1 MASMA
6 SDNNSGSNSRH
17 FSWFIKSC
25 FPNPNDSS
33 ATVPVHSKSCFE
45 TTNIASNHL
54 PPPPAAVSSLPDD
67 LILECLSRVPSASLP
82 SVSLV
87 CRQWSRLLLYSS
99 FVDLRRLRG
108 HLEDTVY
115 AVSATNYGLFAA
127 SFNFR
132 DGGLWKVALFRA
144 KESLF
149 LSNFYGLLS
158 HARLSAIGPRIYLI
172 GRNAM
177 FLYDTWSGMV
187 TARSAMNFSRKKF
200 ANAVISGRIY
210 VAGGAATTTAVE
222 MYDPETDSWQVVAQS
237 TRRRYGCIGAAVD
250 GVFYVIGGLKIGG
263 GVSGNLTSRAAG
275 GSEAHIYAS
284 SMDMYDVEA
293 RTWLRSRA
301 VPGGGCVVAACA
313 AAGHIFVLASHAVEL
328 SFWKFDARR
337 KCPNNSNRHTTT
349 QTATKT
355 AGFGEW
361 YRIKSPPLPPQFR
374 LDSTVRFSCVG
385 VGETVV
391 LIQVAGCIDDLLRRS
406 GRSARGLKE
415 GLVLIYET
423 KSGDWRR
430 GAEMPEVMQRA
441 ACVCVEC

>member
-1 MASMA
+1 M
-6 SDNNSGSNSRH
+6 
-17 FSWFIKSC
+17 
-25 FPNPNDSS
+25 
-33 ATVPVHSKSCFE
+33 
-45 TTNIASNHL
+45 
-54 PPPPAAVSSLPDD
+54 
-67 LILECLSRVPSASLP
+67 
-82 SVSLV
+82 
-87 CRQWSRLLLYSS
+87 
-99 FVDLRRLRG
+99 
-108 HLEDTVY
+108 EDTVY

-132 DGGLWKVALFRA
+132 DGGLWKVALFSA
-144 KESLF
+144 KESMF

-172 GRNAM
+172 GRNAV

-210 VAGGAATTTAVE
+210 VAGGSPTTTAVE

-263 GVSGNLTSRAAG
+263 VSGNLASRAAG

-284 SMDMYDVEA
+284 SMDIYDVEA

-313 AAGHIFVLASHAVEL
+313 AAGYIFVLSNHAVEL

-337 KCPNNSNRHTTT
+337 KCPN
-349 QTATKT
+349 QTSTKS

-361 YRIKSPPLPPQFR
+361 YRIKSPPLPPQVR
-374 LDSTVRFSCVG
+374 LDSTVRFSFVG
-385 VGETVV
+385 IGETVV
-391 LIQVAGCIDDLLRRS
+391 LVQVAGCIDDLLRRG

-423 KSGDWRR
+423 KSGEWSRAAD
-430 GAEMPEVMQRA
+430 MPEVMQRA

>member
-1 MASMA
+1 MA
-6 SDNNSGSNSRH
+6 SDNSNSNSRH

-33 ATVPVHSKSCFE
+33 ATAVAVALPIASKSCFQ
-45 TTNIASNHL
+45 TTNTAITPPVAVAVAPAS
-54 PPPPAAVSSLPDD
+54 AISALPDD
-67 LILECLSRVPSASLP
+67 LLLECLSRVPSTSLP

-87 CRQWSRLLLYSS
+87 CRQWARLLLSTT
-99 FVDLRRLRG
+99 FVDLRRVRG
-108 HLEDTVY
+108 QLEDTVY

-132 DGGLWKVALFRA
+132 DGGLWKVALFKA

-210 VAGGAATTTAVE
+210 VAGGAPTTTAVE

-237 TRRRYGCIGAAVD
+237 ARRRYGCIGAAVD

-263 GVSGNLTSRAAG
+263 GASG

-313 AAGHIFVLASHAVEL
+313 AAGHIYILASHAVEL
-328 SFWKFDARR
+328 SFWKFDGRR
-337 KCPNNSNRHTTT
+337 KCANNSN
-349 QTATKT
+349 QTSTKT

-361 YRIKSPPLPPQFR
+361 YRIRSPPLPPQFR
-374 LDSTVRFSCVG
+374 LDSTVRFSCIG
-385 VGETVV
+385 MGETVV

-423 KSGDWRR
+423 KSGEWRR

>member
-1 MASMA
+1 MASH
-6 SDNNSGSNSRH
+6 NNSSNSNSNRH
-17 FSWFIKSC
+17 FSWLIKSC

-33 ATVPVHSKSCFE
+33 PTLPVTSKSCFE
-45 TTNIASNHL
+45 SAATTTHTSSL
-54 PPPPAAVSSLPDD
+54 RPPPAAAPISSLPDD
-67 LILECLSRVPSASLP
+67 LLLDCLSRVPSASLP

-87 CRQWSRLLLYSS
+87 SRHWARLLLSS
-99 FVDLRRLRG
+99 TFVDLRRLRG

-115 AVSATNYGLFAA
+115 AVSATNYGLYAA
-127 SFNFR
+127 SFNFPN
-132 DGGLWKVALFRA
+132 GGLWKVALFKA
-144 KESLF
+144 KESVF
-149 LSNFYGLLS
+149 FSDFYGLLS

-187 TARSAMNFSRKKF
+187 KARSAMNFSRKKF

-210 VAGGAATTTAVE
+210 VAGGAPTTTAVE

-237 TRRRYGCIGAAVD
+237 ARRRYGCIGAAVD
-250 GVFYVIGGLKIGG
+250 GVFYVIGGLKIGE
-263 GVSGNLTSRAAG
+263 GVSGNLVSHSACR
-275 GSEAHIYAS
+275 SEAHVYAS

-293 RTWLRSRA
+293 RTWLRSSA

-313 AAGHIFVLASHAVEL
+313 AAGHIFVLTSHAVEL

-337 KCPNNSNRHTTT
+337 KCPNSSNRTS
-349 QTATKT
+349 TKST
-355 AGFGEW
+355 GFGEW
-361 YRIKSPPLPPQFR
+361 YRIRSPPLPPQVR

-385 VGETVV
+385 MGETVV
-391 LIQVAGCIDDLLRRS
+391 LIQVAGCIDDILRRS

-423 KSGDWRR
+423 KSGEWSRAAD
-430 GAEMPEVMQRA
+430 MPEVMQRP
-441 ACVCVEC
+441 ACICVKC